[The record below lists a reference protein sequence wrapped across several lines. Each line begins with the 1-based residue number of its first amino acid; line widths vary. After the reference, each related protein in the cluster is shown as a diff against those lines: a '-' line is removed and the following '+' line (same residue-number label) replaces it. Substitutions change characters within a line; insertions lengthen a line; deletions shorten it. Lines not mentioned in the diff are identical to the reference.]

1 MQCVM
6 VEVDLSALLLE
17 MIEQYLLILPSILEM
32 ILSQARMTQ
41 SSHNLN
47 MSQSTE
53 PNVDVMIHD
62 LHAQVRKA
70 SFYFG
75 YLHKVY
81 MMLINIGSNTNFS
94 MMHISGLSTNGLVL
108 LSQKHGRGAAKN
120 TKFEKIQK
128 SENILL
134 NMKDGET
141 SSCENCTIFTTKVT
155 WLVKHHVD
163 RSHASWHNVPPFI

>member
-6 VEVDLSALLLE
+6 VEVQLSALLLE
-17 MIEQYLLILPSILEM
+17 MIEQYLLMLPSILEM

-53 PNVDVMIHD
+53 PNVDVMIH

-94 MMHISGLSTNGLVL
+94 MMHISGLS
-108 LSQKHGRGAAKN
+108 
-120 TKFEKIQK
+120 IQ
-128 SENILL
+128 
-134 NMKDGET
+134 M
-141 SSCENCTIFTTKVT
+141 
-155 WLVKHHVD
+155 
-163 RSHASWHNVPPFI
+163 A